1 MELIVVVVISAGIA
15 ENSLNGVSRSLR
27 GSQNVVLLQKTRNR
41 SQHHMKPVGLPVLCQ
56 TVIKTAQ

>member
-27 GSQNVVLLQKTRNR
+27 AEERINVLKKVTRN
-41 SQHHMKPVGLPVLCQ
+41 
-56 TVIKTAQ
+56 